1 MADSF
6 GSSGVG
12 IFFRVFFFFLK
23 NKAAVI
29 LHFLL
34 LSRKSMNVANKRLVY
49 FFNFYQIFSYFQ
61 RQVSEE
67 KEKTETRASDVI
79 VWEYF

>member
-1 MADSF
+1 
-6 GSSGVG
+6 
-12 IFFRVFFFFLK
+12 
-23 NKAAVI
+23 
-29 LHFLL
+29 
-34 LSRKSMNVANKRLVY
+34 MNVANKRLVY